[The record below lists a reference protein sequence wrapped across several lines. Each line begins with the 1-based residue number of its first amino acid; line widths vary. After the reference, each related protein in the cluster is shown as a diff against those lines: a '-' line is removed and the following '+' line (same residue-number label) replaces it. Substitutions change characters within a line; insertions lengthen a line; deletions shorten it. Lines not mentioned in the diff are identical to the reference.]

1 MSQDFPVDVVAAT
14 RSSARAH
21 ILECAK
27 RLFAARGF
35 NGTSI
40 SDIAKASG
48 VSKANI
54 FHHFE
59 SKEGLYLATIASIVE
74 RAKDVSSPS
83 DAEGRDV
90 VAFFQELA
98 VAEQRRAAEDPE
110 GVLLTLRE
118 ILSGDPQRSR
128 VLAKE
133 IFAENFNR
141 LVDLIRHEQ
150 ENGRLRADV
159 DPALAA
165 TLLRSANVFYWMGR
179 EVLRHMP
186 GVNFAEDGDA
196 YARRTTELLL
206 RGLLPDRG
214 AED

>member
-1 MSQDFPVDVVAAT
+1 MSKETPVDVIAPT

-27 RLFAARGF
+27 RLFAERGF

-40 SDIAKASG
+40 SDIAGASG

-59 SKEGLYLATIASIVE
+59 SKEGLYLATIAAIVE
-74 RAKDVSSPS
+74 RGKDLVGPT
-83 DAEGRDV
+83 DAQGRDV
-90 VAFFQELA
+90 IAFFQDLA

-110 GVLLTLRE
+110 GLLLTLRE
-118 ILSGDPQRSR
+118 ILSGDPKRSR
-128 VLAKE
+128 VLAKD

-141 LVDLIRHEQ
+141 LVELIRHEQ
-150 ENGRLRADV
+150 ESGRLRADV

-186 GVNFAEDGDA
+186 GVDFAEDGET
-196 YARRTTELLL
+196 YARRTTEILLQ
-206 RGLLPDRG
+206 GLLARHG
-214 AED
+214 AEG